1 MPHET
6 IWETRGVCQKFRGV
20 VSSPELF
27 DALTEI
33 RTDLRAGGLRYVI
46 RDFLDVELFD
56 VGVKTL
62 LEGRA
67 LSMAIH
73 DANPDIVVAGVT
85 TKPEI
90 IEALRAASS
99 YGLDAF
105 PFRVFA
111 SVDEARAWI
120 AESAGGRQP

>member
-6 IWETRGVCQKFRGV
+6 IWEARGICQKFRGV

-33 RTDLRAGGLRYVI
+33 LNDLRAGEIHYVI

-67 LSMAIH
+67 MSMAIQ
-73 DANPDIVVAGVT
+73 DRNPDIVVAAVT
-85 TKPEI
+85 TRGEI
-90 IEALRAASS
+90 IEAMRAASS

-105 PFRVFA
+105 PFRVVG

-120 AESAGGRQP
+120 AESAGGR

>member
-6 IWETRGVCQKFRGV
+6 IWEPNGVCQKFRGV

-73 DANPDIVVAGVT
+73 EHNPDIVVAGVT

-90 IEALRAASS
+90 IEVMRAASS

-105 PFRVFA
+105 PFRTFA
-111 SVDEARAWI
+111 SIAEARAWI